1 VLLEHIGEMAG
12 HIGGMSAVMKTSQTN
27 MITRE
32 DVTTIVKH
40 EVQES
45 IKPTNELLLKMT
57 AMLENMNTPRND

>member
-1 VLLEHIGEMAG
+1 MAG
-12 HIGGMSAVMKTSQTN
+12 HIGSMSAVMKTSQTN